1 MFGQQFCA
9 VNLIAYYSTNIFE
22 DAGYSLNSALLSSM
36 GTGILNWVFA
46 LPAFFTIDR
55 FGRRPLLIFTF
66 PFLAITLLWTGLSFF
81 IDEPP
86 GGNDGTSPV
95 KSTKRVAMITT
106 GMYLYVSPPFPPA
119 QPNLSPTTPTVLP

>member
-1 MFGQQFCA
+1 MFGQQFCG
-9 VNLIAYYSTNIFE
+9 VNIIAYYSTEIFL
-22 DAGYSLNSALLSSM
+22 DGGYSLNSALLASM

-66 PFLAITLLWTGLSFF
+66 PWLAVFLLWTGMSFF

-86 GGNDGTSPV
+86 PGEEVVRS
-95 KSTKRVAMITT
+95 VARTGMITT
-106 GMYLYVSPPFPPA
+106 GMYLYV
-119 QPNLSPTTPTVLP
+119 LTP